1 VRVTVSGFYGAGNLG
16 DEALLAGLVQA
27 LAEHDVRDV
36 TILSADPAATRRMH
50 GVHAARRGVGLP
62 GALWRTDVLVS
73 GGGGL
78 LQDVTS
84 TRSLRYY
91 LGVIRLAR
99 RMGRRAVVFGQSLG
113 PLSGAGRLAV
123 REVLAG
129 LPIGLRDGPSLR
141 LAQELGLSAR
151 HVGDTALLLEVERAP
166 QRDAVVLVPRAGYP
180 RATAVLADLGRRAAS
195 AGLAVE
201 AAAFQRGADRAEV
214 ERLRRAI
221 PSLCVLPTP
230 GPATTARALAG
241 ARLVVS
247 ARLHG
252 LVLAAAGGT
261 PHAGISYDPKVEGFA
276 AETGA
281 PCWPVPSDDDEQAAT
296 LLALTAE
303 LERPHL
309 DAERVAAARRRA
321 ADGVRW
327 LAREALHE
335 PSSSAA

>member
-1 VRVTVSGFYGAGNLG
+1 MSGYYGKGNLG
-16 DEALLAGLVQA
+16 DEALLAGLIQA
-27 LAEHDVRDV
+27 LAEHGVRDV
-36 TILSADPAATRRMH
+36 TVLSADPAATRRMH
-50 GVHAARRGVGLP
+50 GVRAARRGVGLP
-62 GALWRTDVLVS
+62 GALWRADVLVS

-91 LGVIRLAR
+91 LSVISLAR

-123 REVLAG
+123 REALAG

-141 LAQELGLSAR
+141 LAQELGLAAR
-151 HVGDTALLLEVERAP
+151 HVGDTALLLDVEGAP
-166 QRDAVVLVPRAGYP
+166 PRDAVVLVPRTGYP
-180 RATAVLADLGRRAAS
+180 RATAALTDFGRRAAA
-195 AGLAVE
+195 AGFVIE
-201 AAAFQRGADRAEV
+201 AAAFQRGTDTAEV

-221 PSLCVLPTP
+221 PGLCVLATP
-230 GPATTARALAG
+230 GPTTAGRALAG

-261 PHAGISYDPKVEGFA
+261 PHVGISYDPKVEGFA

-281 PCWPVPSDDDEQAAT
+281 PCWPVPADDDEQAAT
-296 LLALTAE
+296 VRALMTE
-303 LERPHL
+303 LMRPPL
-309 DAERVAAARRRA
+309 DAERVAAARQRA

-327 LAREALHE
+327 LAHEALHE